1 MMIVSK
7 YVFMDVVGLDGL
19 KIQLD
24 GSRIAASAVQAIGF
38 IGVGV
43 VVVKKS
49 YYPAKSLRFVI
60 LIVDQLQ
67 FVAGFFV

>member
-7 YVFMDVVGLDGL
+7 YAFIDVVGLDGL

-43 VVVKKS
+43 VVVKKETTLGLTT
-49 YYPAKSLRFVI
+49 AAGLWATFV
-60 LIVDQLQ
+60 LLV
-67 FVAGFFV
+67 V